1 MGKASFVTY
10 GITFSGHGLIQF
22 PLLTLLKSCPRFS
35 DVVPPSLAA
44 RPAATLAGP
53 PAGASVGWMQ
63 RDPSWLPAPAGWVL
77 RVEDRVA
84 PVGSAIPGA
93 LRGMLKLPAG

>member
-10 GITFSGHGLIQF
+10 GITLSGHGLVQF

-44 RPAATLAGP
+44 PPPPPPA
-53 PAGASVGWMQ
+53 AGASVGWMQ